1 MKRVAGAAAV
11 LLGVIVVA
19 TPGVRGTLWQALSLL
34 ATGQLAQFR
43 QFLQSFGRWA
53 PVLSIGL
60 MIAEAVAIPVPVTI
74 VMVANGLVFGVWRG
88 ALVSVAG
95 GFAGA
100 LAAYAIGRWV
110 GRKLLEQVVPASSFR
125 WADGLMTRYGNWAIV
140 LERWIP
146 GVPGDPISY
155 VAGLTRVPALPFL
168 ALTMVGLVPA
178 NLAIAF
184 LGSQIAS
191 DVPMRYWVSGLL
203 LAGTIGLGWRMARRR
218 RPTVSRFPRR
228 RR

>member
-1 MKRVAGAAAV
+1 MKKVAGAAAALLAV
-11 LLGVIVVA
+11 LVVA
-19 TPGVRGTLWQALSLL
+19 TPGVRVTLGRGLSLL
-34 ATGQLAQFR
+34 ASGQLAQFR
-43 QFLQSFGRWA
+43 QYLQSFGRWA

-60 MIAEAVAIPVPVTI
+60 MVAEAIAIPVPVTI
-74 VMVANGLVFGVWRG
+74 ILVANGLVFGLWRG

-95 GFAGA
+95 GLAGA
-100 LAAYAIGRWV
+100 LTAYAIGRWI
-110 GRKLLEQVVPASSFR
+110 GRRLLEQVVPASSFR

-155 VAGLTRVPALPFL
+155 LAGLTRVPPLSFL
-168 ALTMVGLVPA
+168 ALTMIGLVPA
-178 NLAIAF
+178 NLAAAY

-203 LAGTIGLGWRMARRR
+203 LAGAIWLGWGIARRR
-218 RPTVSRFPRR
+218 RRQALTSQGLRP
-228 RR
+228 

>member
-1 MKRVAGAAAV
+1 MAGAAAAV
-11 LLGVIVVA
+11 LLGVLVVA
-19 TPGVRGTLWQALSLL
+19 TPGVRATLGRAISLL
-34 ATGQLAQFR
+34 ATGQLAQLR
-43 QFLQSFGRWA
+43 QYLQSFGGWA
-53 PVLSIGL
+53 PLLSIGL
-60 MIAEAVAIPVPVTI
+60 MVAEAIAIPVPVTV

-95 GFAGA
+95 GFAGS

-110 GRKLLEQVVPASSFR
+110 GRRLLEHVVPASGLR

-155 VAGLTRVPALPFL
+155 VAGLTRVPVLPFL
-168 ALTMVGLVPA
+168 ALTMIGLVPA
-178 NLAIAF
+178 NLAVAF

-191 DVPMRYWVSGLL
+191 DVPTRYWLSGLM
-203 LAGTIGLGWRMARRR
+203 LAATIWIGWRIARRR
-218 RPTVSRFPRR
+218 H
-228 RR
+228 